1 MLTSE
6 RRGQVADHI
15 CRAVVSA
22 CGLHAVHST
31 LRGVQLLTARV
42 VSATPGTHPTANYH
56 YSLLY
61 SPPLATLL
69 HHYSLPTT
77 LLLTTHYYSLLLT
90 PTHSTTRLTH
100 SPQNILLEDED
111 FQHLGRFYE
120 MIFQKYGVLLPRPL
134 PTDTTPHCKT
144 GHPWIRCLY
153 VNTRSSFVGF
163 TPHFKC
169 KGEPLAEIAIGTS
182 S

>member
-1 MLTSE
+1 M
-6 RRGQVADHI
+6 
-15 CRAVVSA
+15 VSA
-22 CGLHAVHST
+22 CGLHAVHPT

-42 VSATPGTHPTANYH
+42 VSATPGTNPTANY
-56 YSLLY
+56 
-61 SPPLATLL
+61 P
-69 HHYSLPTT
+69 
-77 LLLTTHYYSLLLT
+77 LLTIGLLITH
-90 PTHSTTRLTH
+90 H
-100 SPQNILLEDED
+100 SPLITQNILLEAED

-120 MIFQKYGVLLPRPL
+120 MIFQKYGVLLPTPL
-134 PTDTTPHCKT
+134 PCEWTPHRKT
-144 GHPWIRCLY
+144 GHPWIRCLT